1 MKTVFSQNDL
11 CLFLKTLKNL
21 EAQVLQ
27 RDMFNKHNWILT
39 KTELKKD
46 LKKIENRI
54 EKRWKKTKKDLQNS
68 KV

>member
-27 RDMFNKHNWILT
+27 RDMFNKHN
-39 KTELKKD
+39 
-46 LKKIENRI
+46 
-54 EKRWKKTKKDLQNS
+54 
-68 KV
+68 